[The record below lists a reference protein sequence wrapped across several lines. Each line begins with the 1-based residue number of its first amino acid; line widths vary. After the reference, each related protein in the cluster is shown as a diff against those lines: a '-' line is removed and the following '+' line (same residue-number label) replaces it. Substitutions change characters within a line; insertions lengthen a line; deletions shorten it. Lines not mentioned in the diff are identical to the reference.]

1 MAIDRRTANRIP
13 YRAPRSISVAR
24 GRKLPGSPAAGT
36 RAYVPNRRESYEF
49 DRVLASPYLYS
60 SNDGLLGRRTTLN
73 TLMFWFAEAR
83 EREIA
88 SKRQRTKIALSNR
101 APPKSQLVKRAL
113 RRSAAEKSHCLRETL
128 SKTALRRSEPD
139 KSTLS
144 SRMSQKWRPA
154 RRVLFSRSVRIFI
167 GRKSIRCISRNPK
180 EIIAFG
186 RRIK

>member
-1 MAIDRRTANRIP
+1 MTGVQNSIP

-24 GRKLPGSPAAGT
+24 GRKLPGSPAARDSGLRT
-36 RAYVPNRRESYEF
+36 KSSESYEF

-88 SKRQRTKIALSNR
+88 SKRQRTKIALSIGR
-101 APPKSQLVKRAL
+101 RLKSQLVKRAS

-128 SKTALRRSEPD
+128 SKTTLRRSEPD

-154 RRVLFSRSVRIFI
+154 RRSFFPIGKNFHRS
-167 GRKSIRCISRNPK
+167 
-180 EIIAFG
+180 EIDSLHIEEP
-186 RRIK
+186 